1 MFISGRGGREGGREN
16 PLSGSV
22 AFALH
27 GAFREAGTSVGDQQF
42 AYQTSLNSTSTQ
54 LPSGTNDRDKKGV
67 GKNSIR
73 DTPDRRGEEED
84 DLVGTARLSYG
95 SDGQKGLR
103 MDVDLD
109 VNELT
114 SHLGPAAKPL
124 VAVAKAIQQ
133 TIFYT
138 APMLALAGLITQIAG
153 ISCSRY
159 TKTQADKKDG
169 KKKGNINSKGNSSSS
184 ADRKQ
189 QQKQQQKEQ
198 KQQQQ
203 DAKATAVARTN
214 KKTTHP
220 FSSLWTYLKW
230 PFPSSF
236 SLSSSSSS
244 STSSSS
250 SRSKD
255 KDNSKPA
262 AHVCKVKGGAIPM
275 RETLDW
281 NAFGILTARAAG
293 QWSSLII
300 AGILLGKLLNHAA
313 ASTKVDPTIILSLD
327 VFTAF
332 AAIFL
337 SEKVGF
343 LRTKMDM
350 KWYQRVLRKPTW
362 TPKPIVFPLVWI
374 PLKLLQTAALT
385 LVWRLMERNALAVP
399 VLVFLLHLTLGDLW
413 NVVFFGEMRVGYGL
427 SVMYAFYA
435 SLAASC
441 YSFYSV
447 RPRAA
452 YLLVPTAVWVFVA
465 TSLNYSIWLMNGQPT
480 RFPTKK
486 QQ

>member
-1 MFISGRGGREGGREN
+1 MDPTSLPRLLTRRGGIKIRAEPVIEGESSRSRI
-16 PLSGSV
+16 PSGSN
-22 AFALH
+22 
-27 GAFREAGTSVGDQQF
+27 E
-42 AYQTSLNSTSTQ
+42 
-54 LPSGTNDRDKKGV
+54 RDKKGG
-67 GKNSIR
+67 GKNSKR

-109 VNELT
+109 VSELT

-169 KKKGNINSKGNSSSS
+169 EKKGSINYKGNRSTT
-184 ADRKQ
+184 ADWKQ
-189 QQKQQQKEQ
+189 QQKQQ
-198 KQQQQ
+198 
-203 DAKATAVARTN
+203 DAKAAVVAKTN
-214 KKTTHP
+214 KKGASP
-220 FSSLWTYLKW
+220 LSSLWAFLKW
-230 PFPSSF
+230 PFPSSLF
-236 SLSSSSSS
+236 LSSSSSS
-244 STSSSS
+244 TLSS

-255 KDNSKPA
+255 KDNSKQA
-262 AHVCKVKGGAIPM
+262 AHVCNVKGGAVSI

-281 NAFGILTARAAG
+281 NAFGILTTRAAG
-293 QWSSLII
+293 QWSSLVI
-300 AGILLGKLLNHAA
+300 AGIVLGKLLNHAA
-313 ASTKVDPTIILSLD
+313 ASTKFDPTLLLSLD
-327 VFTAF
+327 IFTAF

-337 SEKVGF
+337 SENVGF

-350 KWYQRVLRKPTW
+350 SWYQRVLRKPTW

-385 LVWRLMERNALAVP
+385 VVWRLVERNALAVP
-399 VLVFLLHLTLGDLW
+399 VLLFLLHLTLGDLW
-413 NVVFFGEMRVGYGL
+413 NVVFFGEKRIGYGL

-480 RFPTKK
+480 RFPTKM

>member
-1 MFISGRGGREGGREN
+1 MGSGRAVGLLMSAGIMLAEGGSRSTN
-16 PLSGSV
+16 LPPLPAASYPPPSASWAASSMDPTSLPRLLTRRGGIKIRAEPVIEGESSRSRIPSGSN
-22 AFALH
+22 
-27 GAFREAGTSVGDQQF
+27 E
-42 AYQTSLNSTSTQ
+42 
-54 LPSGTNDRDKKGV
+54 RDKKGG
-67 GKNSIR
+67 GKNSKR

-109 VNELT
+109 
-114 SHLGPAAKPL
+114 
-124 VAVAKAIQQ
+124 
-133 TIFYT
+133 
-138 APMLALAGLITQIAG
+138 
-153 ISCSRY
+153 
-159 TKTQADKKDG
+159 TQADKKDG
-169 KKKGNINSKGNSSSS
+169 EKKGSINYKGNRSTT
-184 ADRKQ
+184 ADWKQ
-189 QQKQQQKEQ
+189 QQKQQ
-198 KQQQQ
+198 
-203 DAKATAVARTN
+203 DAKAAVVAKTN
-214 KKTTHP
+214 KKGASP
-220 FSSLWTYLKW
+220 LSSLWAFLKW
-230 PFPSSF
+230 PFPYSLF
-236 SLSSSSSS
+236 LSSSSSS
-244 STSSSS
+244 TLSS

-255 KDNSKPA
+255 KDNSKQA
-262 AHVCKVKGGAIPM
+262 AHVCNVKGGAVSM

-281 NAFGILTARAAG
+281 NAFGILTTRAAG
-293 QWSSLII
+293 QWSSLVI
-300 AGILLGKLLNHAA
+300 AGIVLGKLLNHAA
-313 ASTKVDPTIILSLD
+313 ASTKFDPTLLLSLD
-327 VFTAF
+327 IFTAF

-337 SEKVGF
+337 SENVGF

-350 KWYQRVLRKPTW
+350 SWYQRVLRKPTW

-385 LVWRLMERNALAVP
+385 VVWRLVERNALAVP
-399 VLVFLLHLTLGDLW
+399 VLLFLLHLTLGDLW
-413 NVVFFGEMRVGYGL
+413 NVVFFGEKRIGYGL

-480 RFPTKK
+480 RFPTKM